1 MHKGDVETLYAVKSF
16 QILLSLKSET
26 EFEPV
31 RQILLALEEM
41 FLTMF
46 KVIDGIFYC
55 VVVHIGARANASK
68 YKYTLRMR
76 TGKEALSCSFIT
88 ASFMD
93 NIEELLNNGEC
104 MALRLSCIKKFLKRR
119 KLKIDITILECVED
133 SSEEDDDEDISE
145 KEGEGDLEESRG
157 NGATGQIQLPSLQV
171 QLELLNRKREEVL
184 VGAKQS
190 NDPSRDG
197 N

>member
-1 MHKGDVETLYAVKSF
+1 MSNIKEHLKECIFGNHKCVFAKICKENCNWCGPLLNMKKHVKQMHKAEADTLNTEEPL
-16 QILLSLKSET
+16 QMLLAMKSET

-46 KVIDGIFYC
+46 KVVDGTFYC

-93 NIEELLNNGEC
+93 NIEELLKNGEC
-104 MALRLSCIKKFLKRR
+104 MALRLSCIKKFVKCS
-119 KLKIDITILECVED
+119 KLRMDIEIHEYGAE
-133 SSEEDDDEDISE
+133 EEDDDDITE
-145 KEGEGDLEESRG
+145 EQDEGDSEE
-157 NGATGQIQLPSLQV
+157 
-171 QLELLNRKREEVL
+171 K
-184 VGAKQS
+184 
-190 NDPSRDG
+190 
-197 N
+197 